1 METFIATAAF
11 VLILIA
17 VISALVMAEKFINTR
32 RKQAI
37 IPQAKAMGFT
47 EISAEDTSLKQG
59 YPHFLALSTARLLY
73 DYIVQRQ
80 LEGGIQQHILD
91 IELRSGN
98 GQSEKISL
106 SLIHIP
112 RINLPTFLIKG
123 RDKVRFT
130 MRLIHDVSRA
140 AQSTLFQYH
149 PVEIQSEIFQQHYR
163 LMAPDSSYGFE
174 KLFTP
179 ELIKQF
185 EKHPNWQVEGMG
197 DWLLFYQRGT
207 LVKTSEFRNFSNDCM
222 TLADGFRQSM
232 LQSSQA

>member
-11 VLILIA
+11 VLILIV
-17 VISALVMAEKFINTR
+17 VISTLVMAEKLIRKR
-32 RKQAI
+32 RKQGIMPLAT
-37 IPQAKAMGFT
+37 AMGFT
-47 EISAEDTSLKQG
+47 EISAEDINIKQS
-59 YPHFLALSTARLLY
+59 YPHFLALSTAHLLY
-73 DYIVQRQ
+73 DYIIQRQ
-80 LEGGIQQHILD
+80 LEDGIQQHIFD

-112 RINLPTFLIKG
+112 KINLPTFLIKG

-140 AQSTLFQYH
+140 AQSMLFQYH
-149 PVEIQSEIFQQHYR
+149 PVEIQSEMFQQHYQ
-163 LMAPDSSYGFE
+163 LMAPDSSYGFG

-179 ELIKQF
+179 ELMQQF
-185 EKHPNWQVEGMG
+185 EKHPSWQVEGMG

-207 LVKTSEFRNFSNDCM
+207 LIKTSEFKNFTNDCM
-222 TLADGFRQSM
+222 TLANGFRQSM
-232 LQSSQA
+232 LQSNQT